1 MIWKLLLLFCF
12 RCIFL
17 LIMPLIRT
25 EKLLLKRKQG
35 DPAGHEYILVLSP
48 RVGSSSLDV
57 FRKACVG
64 IFTKSCCVMR
74 TSGPPFFSY

>member
-35 DPAGHEYILVLSP
+35 DRVDHVSGHLRIS
-48 RVGSSSLDV
+48 GSRIGSYDTSSMSTTANT
-57 FRKACVG
+57 F
-64 IFTKSCCVMR
+64 
-74 TSGPPFFSY
+74 